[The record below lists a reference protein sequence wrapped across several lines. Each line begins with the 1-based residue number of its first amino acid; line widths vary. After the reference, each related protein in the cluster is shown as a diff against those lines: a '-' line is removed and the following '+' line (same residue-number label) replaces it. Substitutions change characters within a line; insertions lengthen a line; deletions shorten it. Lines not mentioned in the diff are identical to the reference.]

1 MQLSKGE
8 TENGQ
13 MNFVLLVAGLF
24 LPLSALSKLPHMPL
38 APNANEA
45 IDKLANL
52 AIKTCHKLPAKV
64 IRFAYLSFD

>member
-1 MQLSKGE
+1 MGKWTNELCPFGRR
-8 TENGQ
+8 T
-13 MNFVLLVAGLF
+13 F
-24 LPLSALSKLPHMPL
+24 SASFGPIQAASH